1 MKNPIKFSL
10 KTEIAPLLIL
20 LAAVGLSLWSYNLLP
35 DQVITHWNFAGEA
48 DGWSSRQFHV
58 LLFPSMLAA
67 IYLMFNFLPKIDPRS
82 DRYAEFSGVYLIM
95 RNFIMLI
102 MMIIFAA
109 ATFVNLGYQLNIGG
123 IVAGAVGL
131 LMIVIGNYFG
141 KLKRNYFVGI
151 KTPWTLSSENVWNKT
166 HRLGS
171 RLFIVW
177 GALLITSPW
186 LPAPIAF
193 LILFGGIIAMLA
205 WLSIYSYVL
214 YRNEKKN
221 NK

>member
-20 LAAVGLSLWSYNLLP
+20 LAAISLSLWSYNLLP

-48 DGWSSRQFHV
+48 DGWGSRQFHAI
-58 LLFPSMLAA
+58 LFPSMLAA

-131 LMIVIGNYFG
+131 LIIVIGNYFG

-151 KTPWTLSSENVWNKT
+151 KTPWTLASENVWNKT

-177 GALLITSPW
+177 GALLVTSPW